1 MALSRGVAIQEMYI
15 LCAAWEQLR
24 KEGLCSMNIGLAQG
38 LALVSVRSHLFP
50 HTLDLRRSGC
60 QPWEFGLEIWI
71 NGGPFVWHAPGPG
84 FHFKQHKREILARP
98 DDTHRPLEVE
108 AEGSK
113 LAGTMCKT
121 TKAGEIILGRRVT
134 VSVLS

>member
-1 MALSRGVAIQEMYI
+1 
-15 LCAAWEQLR
+15 
-24 KEGLCSMNIGLAQG
+24 MNIGLAQG

-84 FHFKQHKREILARP
+84 FYMENYQQQHQKKISFFDADE
-98 DDTHRPLEVE
+98 
-108 AEGSK
+108 EGK
-113 LAGTMCKT
+113 Y
-121 TKAGEIILGRRVT
+121 
-134 VSVLS
+134 